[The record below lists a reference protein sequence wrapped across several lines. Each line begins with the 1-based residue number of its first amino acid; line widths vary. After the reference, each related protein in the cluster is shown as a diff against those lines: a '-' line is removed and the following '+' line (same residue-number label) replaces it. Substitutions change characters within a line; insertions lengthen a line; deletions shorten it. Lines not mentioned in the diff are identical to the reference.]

1 LSIDLTKPGP
11 PTPAP
16 RPSDAR
22 LRRRSRSAVARSAG
36 GDRWLV
42 ALIGLVLLAVGVG
55 VTLLCSGVF
64 GSARAGRPLLD
75 PIIVAT
81 VAADLL
87 LARVIAIAG
96 GIVLAVLGLAWV
108 ARSVRP
114 EPRPDLVLS
123 AGPDTT
129 ILVSSGAV
137 ADAVA
142 AQAGI
147 LPGVGRARARLVGS
161 IAAPALRVTL
171 WLSDDADVRAVLQ
184 RLHEEVMATARSAL
198 DLPALPVAVRLEVE
212 RPHPT
217 PRVA

>member
-1 LSIDLTKPGP
+1 MSLDLTKPGA
-11 PTPAP
+11 TTSAP

-55 VTLLCSGVF
+55 VTLLSSGVF

-75 PIIVAT
+75 PIMVVI
-81 VAADLL
+81 VAADPV

-96 GIVLAVLGLAWV
+96 GILLAVLGLAWV

-114 EPRPDLVLS
+114 EPRPDLVLNS
-123 AGPDTT
+123 GPDTT
-129 ILVSSGAV
+129 ILVSSGAA

-142 AQAGI
+142 
-147 LPGVGRARARLVGS
+147 PKW
-161 IAAPALRVTL
+161 AAWRALRGPGPG
-171 WLSDDADVRAVLQ
+171 W
-184 RLHEEVMATARSAL
+184 SAL
-198 DLPALPVAVRLEVE
+198 VP
-212 RPHPT
+212 RPLCASPSG
-217 PRVA
+217 